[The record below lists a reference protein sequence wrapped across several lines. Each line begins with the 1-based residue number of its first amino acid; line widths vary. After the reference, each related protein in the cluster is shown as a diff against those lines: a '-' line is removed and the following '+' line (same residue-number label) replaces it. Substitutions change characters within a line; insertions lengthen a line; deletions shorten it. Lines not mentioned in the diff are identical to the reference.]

1 MMAND
6 EQYTPRALFDA
17 MAVEFDLDVAAPKG
31 GIPWIP
37 AKAHY
42 SIEDNALE
50 KPWWGM
56 VWMNP
61 PYSKPSPWVDK
72 FIAHGNGIALLPM
85 SKSKWTYELWD
96 KADGIAYVGTMKFEQ
111 IDGKSSQ
118 IYMPVL
124 LYAMGQIGVEA
135 IKKAGHGRMR

>member
-1 MMAND
+1 MAND

-17 MAVEFDLDVAAPKG
+17 MEVEFDLDVAAPKG
-31 GIPWIP
+31 GILWIP

-61 PYSKPSPWVDK
+61 PYSKPSPWVNK
-72 FIAHGNGIALLPM
+72 FIAHGNGLALLPM
-85 SKSKWTYELWD
+85 SKSKWCYDLWQ
-96 KADGIAYVGTMKFEQ
+96 ACSSITFIGTMKFHQTDGSVTQ
-111 IDGKSSQ
+111 IF
-118 IYMPVL
+118 MPVAL
-124 LYAMGQIGVEA
+124 WGIGDIADAA
-135 IKKAGHGRMR
+135 IARTNLGRVR

>member
-61 PYSKPSPWVDK
+61 PYSKPSPRVACSRSTSTD
-72 FIAHGNGIALLPM
+72 H
-85 SKSKWTYELWD
+85 ELTPQ
-96 KADGIAYVGTMKFEQ
+96 G
-111 IDGKSSQ
+111 
-118 IYMPVL
+118 VL
-124 LYAMGQIGVEA
+124 LDRLCYL
-135 IKKAGHGRMR
+135 

>member
-1 MMAND
+1 MAND
-6 EQYTPRALFDA
+6 EQYTPKALFDA
-17 MAVEFDLDVAAPKG
+17 MGVEFDLDVAAPKD
-31 GIPWIP
+31 GIPWLP

-61 PYSKPSPWVDK
+61 PYSKPSPWVEK

-85 SKSKWTYELWD
+85 AKSKWCYDLWQHCSS
-96 KADGIAYVGTMKFEQ
+96 ITFIGTMKFHQ
-111 IDGKSSQ
+111 IDGSTSQ
-118 IYMPVL
+118 IFMPVAL
-124 LYAMGQIGVEA
+124 WGIGDVADEA
-135 IKKAGHGRMR
+135 ITRAKLGRVR